1 MGLDEFRG
9 LTRPFIENE
18 LKLTVQS
25 EFDERYSGLRGIM
38 AYHLGWEGDGAGEKA
53 QGKRIRPLLTLLA
66 TEAAGKNW
74 KDALPAAA
82 SVELIHNFSLIHDDI
97 EDRSDYRH
105 GRKTIWKLQGE
116 AQAINTG
123 DCMFSLAFKAL
134 TRSTGDTADVLKAI
148 DLLQFTCV
156 KLTKGQFL
164 DMAYENADCLS
175 VDDYWPMVGGKTA
188 SLLACSAA
196 IGATVTGASQPAI
209 DALKEFAWNLGLA
222 FQAQDDW
229 LGIWGDSAL
238 TGKSADSDLMTGKK
252 SLPILYGLTVSSE
265 FQKRWKKRPFN
276 LDDISKLSRLLID
289 DGVQEWVENETSR
302 LTSLAKDALETLPN
316 RNSAYDDLFTLASL
330 LLKRSK

>member
-1 MGLDEFRG
+1 MSLEEFRG

-18 LKLTVQS
+18 LKQIIQR
-25 EFDERYSGLRGIM
+25 DNGGIYDGLRGMM
-38 AYHLGWEGDGAGEKA
+38 AYHFGWEGDGAGEKA
-53 QGKRIRPLLTLLA
+53 QGKRIRPLLTLLS
-66 TEAAGKNW
+66 TEAAGKKW

-82 SVELIHNFSLIHDDI
+82 AVELIHNFSLIHDDI

-105 GRKTIWKLQGE
+105 GRKTIWTMQGE

-123 DCMFSLAFKAL
+123 DCMFALAFKAL
-134 TRSTGDTADVLKAI
+134 TRSTGEPSDVLKAV
-148 DLLQFTCV
+148 DLLQSTCV
-156 KLTKGQFL
+156 QLTKGQFL
-164 DMAYENADCLS
+164 DMAYENAESLS
-175 VDDYWPMVGGKTA
+175 VDSYWPMVGGKTA

-196 IGATVTGASQPAI
+196 IGATVTGADQQVI

-252 SLPILYGLTVSSE
+252 SLPILYGLTVSAE
-265 FQKRWKKRPFN
+265 FQKRWKKRPF
-276 LDDISKLSRLLID
+276 DIEETSDLARLLINE
-289 DGVQEWVENETSR
+289 GVQAWVEEETLR
-302 LTSLAKDALETLPN
+302 LTGLAQTALEKLPDRNIACNDLLSLAGQ
-316 RNSAYDDLFTLASL
+316 